1 MKRIGIVDAGKH
13 ESSYRTVS
21 QRYPQIEATH
31 LQSDGALDQFDG
43 VVVHTDIATRAQV
56 ALQAAQSV
64 KHLLVASP
72 IAETEKQARELVDA
86 CRKNGA
92 TIMPGLS
99 MRFEPSQVSIMRALS
114 DGKLGDPG
122 LLRIHLWQRLT
133 DGGAGFSEE
142 AVAAS
147 DLANWFFGSLPERVY
162 AVEKSGTLQIHLGF
176 DKGGMSI
183 VDVVSS
189 LPDGDSYESVSM
201 IGSTG
206 AAYADDHH
214 NRNLLF
220 SGGVPSAIVTG
231 QGEFQL
237 LRQLLEFASSIE
249 EARAPTVSGED
260 GIRALRVA
268 EAAKNSAA
276 SGNALKAAGD
286 TYEAA

>member
-1 MKRIGIVDAGKH
+1 MKKIGIVDAGRH
-13 ESSYRTVS
+13 EPSYRTVS
-21 QRYPQIEATH
+21 QRYPQIESTH

-43 VVVHTDIATRAQV
+43 VVVHTEIATRAQV
-56 ALQAAQSV
+56 VLRAAQSV
-64 KHLLVASP
+64 KHILVASP
-72 IAETEKQARELVDA
+72 IAETEEQARELVEA
-86 CRKNGA
+86 CRKSGA
-92 TIMPGLS
+92 MIMPGLS

-122 LLRIHLWQRLT
+122 LLRIHLWQSST
-133 DGGAGFSEE
+133 VGGGGASEE
-142 AVAAS
+142 SVAAS
-147 DLANWFFGSLPERVY
+147 DLANWYFGSLPERVY
-162 AVEKSGTLQIHLGF
+162 AVEKSGYLQMHLGF
-176 DKGGMSI
+176 NGGGMSI

-220 SGGVPSAIVTG
+220 AGGIPSAIITG

-249 EARAPTVSGED
+249 EERDPTVSGED

-268 EAAKNSAA
+268 EAARNSAA
-276 SGNALKAAGD
+276 SGNALKAAGE
-286 TYEAA
+286 TYERA